1 VPFLDSCQHS
11 AGLETYLATA
21 AVELERPLIGGGGH
35 PDKMTL
41 ILRGGVA
48 VAAKAGGDALQLRRA
63 KREVAA
69 WRLACELDFHGLVP
83 ATVLREM
90 PAALGSALWVEGS
103 AQVLW
108 PRFST
113 AGSKGL
119 DAEDC
124 EDAVSWPIAVFD
136 TLAANS
142 DRNEHN
148 WGVIDEE
155 PHIVLIDHGH
165 AFEAPSTDSPFALL
179 HRDRAVPEPLLAR
192 IVAFADDP
200 AESKMR
206 GLLTDQ
212 ELAGVF
218 SRARQIASKGMLR
231 I

>member
-1 VPFLDSCQHS
+1 
-11 AGLETYLATA
+11 LETYLANA
-21 AVELERPLIGGGGH
+21 DVELERPLIGGGGH
-35 PDKMTL
+35 QDKMTL

-48 VAAKAGGDALQLRRA
+48 VAAKAGSDALQMVRA

-69 WRLACELDFHGLVP
+69 WRLACELDLHDLVP

-90 PAALGSALWVEGS
+90 PAKLGSSDMTEGS

-113 AGSKGL
+113 ANSKGL
-119 DAEDC
+119 DPRSCID
-124 EDAVSWPIAVFD
+124 DVSWPIAVFD
-136 TLAANS
+136 TLAANT

-165 AFEAPSTDSPFALL
+165 AFDSSTTDSPFALR
-179 HRDRAVPEPLLAR
+179 HKDQAVPEALIAKIEVFAADPAKSKLRDLLA
-192 IVAFADDP
+192 
-200 AESKMR
+200 E
-206 GLLTDQ
+206 G
-212 ELAGVF
+212 ELSRVF
-218 SRARQIASKGMLR
+218 SRAQLIMQDRVLR

>member
-1 VPFLDSCQHS
+1 MQLLESCEHCS
-11 AGLETYLATA
+11 GLELYLAA
-21 AVELERPLIGGGGH
+21 AEIDLERPLIGGGGH

-48 VAAKAGGDALQLRRA
+48 VAAKVGTDARQMARA

-69 WRLACELDFHGLVP
+69 WRLACELDLHELVP

-90 PAALGSALWVEGS
+90 PATLGSADVCEGS

-113 AGSKGL
+113 ANEKGL
-119 DAEDC
+119 DPSVCHED
-124 EDAVSWPIAVFD
+124 VSWPIAVFD
-136 TLAANS
+136 ALAANT

-165 AFEAPSTDSPFALL
+165 AFEAAASDSGFTLRHKDQAVPQALL
-179 HRDRAVPEPLLAR
+179 AK
-192 IVAFADDP
+192 VANFAADP
-200 AESKMR
+200 AQSKIAD
-206 GLLTDQ
+206 LLTED
-212 ELAGVF
+212 ELSRLF
-218 SRARQIASKGMLR
+218 SRAQLIAGDGVLHV
-231 I
+231 

>member
-1 VPFLDSCQHS
+1 VQLLESCEHCS
-11 AGLETYLATA
+11 GLETYLATA
-21 AVELERPLIGGGGH
+21 EVELERPLIGGGGH

-48 VAAKAGGDALQLRRA
+48 VAAKAGADEVQMARA

-69 WRLACELDFHGLVP
+69 WRLACELDLHGLVP

-90 PAALGSALWVEGS
+90 PASLGSSAVIEGS

-113 AGSKGL
+113 ANDKGL
-119 DAEDC
+119 DPNVCD
-124 EDAVSWPIAVFD
+124 DDVSWPIAVFD
-136 TLAANS
+136 ALAANT

-165 AFEAPSTDSPFALL
+165 AFEPQSSDSKFALR
-179 HRDRAVPEPLLAR
+179 HKDQSVPDALLAKIR
-192 IVAFADDP
+192 AFAADP
-200 AESKMR
+200 AESKLF
-206 GLLTDQ
+206 GLLTED
-212 ELAGVF
+212 EVSRVF
-218 SRARQIASKGMLR
+218 SRAQLIVTDCVLR
-231 I
+231 V

>member
-1 VPFLDSCQHS
+1 MQLSEHCQHCS
-11 AGLETYLATA
+11 GLETYLANA
-21 AVELERPLIGGGGH
+21 AIELERPLIGGGGH

-48 VAAKAGGDALQLRRA
+48 VAAKAGGDAMQMKRA

-69 WRLACELDFHGLVP
+69 WRLACELDLHELVP
-83 ATVLREM
+83 ATVLRDM
-90 PAALGSALWVEGS
+90 PSALGSINRVQGS

-113 AGSKGL
+113 ANSKGL
-119 DAEDC
+119 DALAC
-124 EDAVSWPIAVFD
+124 EAEVSWPIALFD
-136 TLAANS
+136 TLAANT

-165 AFEAPSTDSPFALL
+165 AFEAPPADSPFALR
-179 HRDRAVPEPLLAR
+179 HKDQPVPDLLLAK
-192 IVAFADDP
+192 VEAFAADP
-200 AESKMR
+200 ATSKIH
-206 GLLTDQ
+206 GLLTDD
-212 ELAGVF
+212 ELSRVF
-218 SRARQIASKGMLR
+218 SRAHLIIHDRVLR

>member
-1 VPFLDSCQHS
+1 VQLLDSCEHS

-48 VAAKAGGDALQLRRA
+48 VAAKAGSDALQMRRA

-69 WRLACELDFHGLVP
+69 WRLACELDLHELVP

-90 PAALGSALWVEGS
+90 PAALGSADRIEGS

-113 AGSKGL
+113 ANSKGL
-119 DAEDC
+119 DAGSCQDE
-124 EDAVSWPIAVFD
+124 VSWPIAVFD
-136 TLAANS
+136 TLAANT

-165 AFEAPSTDSPFALL
+165 AFEAQATDSPFALR
-179 HRDRAVPEPLLAR
+179 HHDQPVPGLLLDKIA
-192 IVAFADDP
+192 AFAADP
-200 AESKMR
+200 ARSKMR
-206 GLLTDQ
+206 DLLAED
-212 ELAGVF
+212 ELARVF
-218 SRARQIASKGMLR
+218 SRAQLIVHDHLLR